1 MGRSRLG
8 IVVPARNEEKTI
20 EKVVISLKKYGDV
33 LVVDD
38 SSSDRTSFL
47 IKKLKINSIKNKN
60 NLGYEATLLK
70 GIKFFLKKKY
80 RYIATFD
87 ADGEHDPKFFIN
99 IKKLK
104 SFDLLIGKRKKF
116 NRFSESL
123 FSFVIKLFF
132 NIQDPLSGLKVYS
145 AKILNK
151 IELINENDFNTY
163 LIFKIKNLNGK
174 IIHKVLN
181 VNKRKDNSRLGNSFK
196 VNLNII
202 ICLFKLFFKII
213 MGKMPKKS

>member
-70 GIKFFLKKKY
+70 GIKFFLKK
-80 RYIATFD
+80 
-87 ADGEHDPKFFIN
+87 N
-99 IKKLK
+99 IGTSLLLMQMVNMIQN
-104 SFDLLIGKRKKF
+104 SLLI
-116 NRFSESL
+116 
-123 FSFVIKLFF
+123 
-132 NIQDPLSGLKVYS
+132 
-145 AKILNK
+145 
-151 IELINENDFNTY
+151 
-163 LIFKIKNLNGK
+163 
-174 IIHKVLN
+174 
-181 VNKRKDNSRLGNSFK
+181 
-196 VNLNII
+196 
-202 ICLFKLFFKII
+202 
-213 MGKMPKKS
+213 